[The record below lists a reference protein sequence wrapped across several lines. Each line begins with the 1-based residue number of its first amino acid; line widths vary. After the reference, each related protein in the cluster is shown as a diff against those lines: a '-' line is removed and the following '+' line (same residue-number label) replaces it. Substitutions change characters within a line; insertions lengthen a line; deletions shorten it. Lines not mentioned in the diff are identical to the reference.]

1 MNNYD
6 ATVAFET
13 YHKRTFQFLTSNSN
27 DYVGFID
34 PRILGTPQSPELEI
48 PVPGNPP
55 YKHLY
60 NGYIE
65 KRSLYDQNL
74 LVGDIVQNGN
84 TFRTV
89 TNWEDQQEN
98 YKSNQHQFIIW
109 GDTRPITATFG
120 FAYEYLFEPGNY
132 LEWSGPA
139 DYYGYSADGT
149 TIQEGNSKRYYA
161 QDYPVVISAQAPA
174 GFQFGFWNDGSITN
188 PYTLAATA
196 NRSIFAVYKKHLAS
210 NSTAALNG
218 NGQKK
223 LLRDVSGMYHA
234 VYESA
239 GRIFYMTNPDG
250 GSSWTNEVYLSSAV
264 DGTVGYSR
272 NPAIDLYYDA
282 SALTWKPVVTWEYRT
297 ADNSGFNIA
306 ARRIQGTSWG
316 SVEYVTQGNPV
327 YTSNDGTPALAYPY
341 IIYRGDDALYLS
353 KCFSAENGVW
363 MYGAAIPGTSSAS
376 QNPTAIYDRWKGTGL
391 THLSWDEDN
400 TVYYR
405 NMLNP
410 ADYNF
415 Q

>member
-1 MNNYD
+1 MSYSQKNFTETWSMYTD
-6 ATVAFET
+6 ALTFTANFDRACNITLTKYGLESATTFENTATSYRSETPANISAPDIAQGGISYKFVNWSDGSTANPRQITVNQ
-13 YHKRTFQFLTSNSN
+13 H
-27 DYVGFID
+27 
-34 PRILGTPQSPELEI
+34 
-48 PVPGNPP
+48 
-55 YKHLY
+55 
-60 NGYIE
+60 
-65 KRSLYDQNL
+65 
-74 LVGDIVQNGN
+74 
-84 TFRTV
+84 
-89 TNWEDQQEN
+89 QEFTAN
-98 YKSNQHQFIIW
+98 YKS
-109 GDTRPITATFG
+109 
-120 FAYEYLFEPGNY
+120 
-132 LEWSGPA
+132 
-139 DYYGYSADGT
+139 
-149 TIQEGNSKRYYA
+149 
-161 QDYPVVISAQAPA
+161 
-174 GFQFGFWNDGSITN
+174 
-188 PYTLAATA
+188 
-196 NRSIFAVYKKHLAS
+196 HLAS
-210 NSTAALNG
+210 NSSTALSG

-223 LLRDVSGMYHA
+223 VLRDVSGIYHA

-239 GRIFYMTNPDG
+239 GRIFYTTNTDG
-250 GSSWTNEVYLSSAV
+250 GSSWTNEEYLSSAV
-264 DGTVGYSR
+264 DGSVGYSR

-282 SALTWKPVVTWEYRT
+282 SASTWKPVVTWEYRT

-316 SVEYVTQGNPV
+316 PVEYVTQGNPV

-341 IIYRGDDALYLS
+341 IIYCGDDALYLA